1 MSYRAMEMI
10 CLGKFHYVL
19 NWVLLEI
26 VLIVLSD
33 GNTLDNQLKGLDL
46 FVKHTVKCR
55 NIPGLALSLVKD
67 GKVLFSRGYGFSDI
81 AEGVKATEH
90 TEFCIGSL
98 TKAFTSAVLADV
110 LSKEKK

>member
-1 MSYRAMEMI
+1 MEMI
-10 CLGKFHYVL
+10 CLRKLHHIF
-19 NWVLLEI
+19 NWVVLEI

-33 GNTLDNQLKGLDL
+33 GTTLDNQLKELDL
-46 FVKHTVKCR
+46 FIKHTVKCR
-55 NIPGLALSLVKD
+55 NIPSLALSLVKD
-67 GKVLFSRGYGFSDI
+67 GNVLFSRGYGFSDI
-81 AEGVKATEH
+81 AKGIKATEH